1 MGGHQLPKY
10 GRGASQRS
18 DYVELLNVIQRRLQE
33 LFNVDGKTRKLRI
46 ENIDVGNVNVGM
58 ALEEQLD
65 AKYYN
70 RDFTNPVRADFV
82 LYDNDG
88 KEIERLNQR
97 LVMHLPAL
105 TERGTF
111 IMGGKEYSVKR
122 QLRLKPG
129 IYTTEVS
136 DGVQAFINT
145 STRQN
150 MKVKFNPDTSMFS
163 LHVGARKFPLM
174 AVLEMLGVPRE
185 QFVKMWGQD
194 IVDDNHASDKTKA
207 TVLNNLYATMFSYA
221 PQGVPAEEKIANLK
235 EALSQSSVDPWVTKV
250 TVGREAES
258 LSPELLFQVSK
269 KMLDVSAGRAKPDRR
284 DALYFKVPLGIDDM
298 VDIAIGK
305 QSNNISK
312 KVRLRLDDPN
322 RAIESIVS
330 RPLVTLGGTV
340 RMKFLLD
347 ELSSTPEQVNPF
359 DIWSARREFTVMGE
373 GGIPSTHSVSP
384 ETQGIDDT
392 YLGFID
398 PIQSPTGGRV
408 GLNMFMARA
417 ADKDGK
423 RLVARGRE
431 AQTGKPVSFSP
442 EEAYDK
448 VVALPGSFELK
459 DGRMIPKSLVVKALV
474 RGEIKEV
481 PAKSVDWTYETPEAT
496 INQVINVLPFLN
508 HNSPVRANYTG
519 NQMKQALPLKY
530 REAPLVKSF
539 IGRMDNKDQYGEDD
553 MYELT
558 NLRVPSHLDGAKVVS
573 VGSDYINVLTSDG
586 KKANLRFYNAFPLNG
601 TTFLDYKPTVKPG
614 DVLRDGAI
622 YAENNFSKD
631 GQLAFGVNLR
641 VGYLPYKGLNF
652 MDGLVVSESA
662 AKKLTSEHIHQMQ
675 HGVARS
681 DILSKKR
688 FVAHYPGSYNAA
700 QLANLDDDG
709 VVREGAIVEPGDPL
723 MLKMGERALTED
735 DILRGNIS
743 SVFKNPLT
751 RNDHAWDRDVPGR
764 VVKVVRGDDFVKVWV
779 RTEEPLVVGDKAS
792 TRAGAKGVVVAII
805 PDDQMPHD
813 ASGRPLD
820 VIQNPAAV
828 PSRMNISQILETAAG
843 KVAEYDGKPFNAPN
857 LHSKI
862 DASVLKEELRKRGL
876 SDTEMLYDENN
887 KPIGQIYVGPQ
898 YFTKQKQQS
907 FKALRARSRED
918 PYELA
923 SRRPH
928 KGPKQD
934 LLGLFS
940 MLSHGASNVLKET
953 ATFKSEWND
962 DYWRALEMGQPVPAP
977 KTTFAYNQLIN
988 MLKGAGINIREEGPD
1003 LRLVPL
1009 TDRDVLKMSGGE
1021 VPDPG
1026 RVVRIGEPG
1035 SHEFLA
1041 PQPGGLY
1048 DRQIFGGMSGTKWG
1062 HISLAD
1068 GFPNPMYED
1077 AIRSLL
1083 DLSKQQF
1090 MGLVSG
1096 RLGIDSEDNIKPYGP
1111 GVMIGGNAMA
1121 RLLSKIDRDDTIKQL
1136 VPQTKTLRG
1145 ASRDKAVKKL
1155 KFLAGLKRAG
1165 MQPTDYMM
1173 SKLPVLPPA
1182 YRPVY
1187 MTKDDKLRVSDLT
1200 VFYQNIGR
1208 INNSLKDMRGL
1219 PRRWMYSLREDA
1231 YKAIGQLQGVEKGDA
1246 SQARMAK
1253 GILEYLKGDTPRTGY
1268 FQSKMLAKRQAL
1280 GGRAVI
1286 MGDPKLD
1293 MDEIRLP
1300 EEIAWTIYRP
1310 FIIKR
1315 LVQNGMPALR
1325 AKTLTDNRSK
1335 VAEDA
1340 LDQEMAE
1347 RPLILSRDPKLHK
1360 YNYLAF
1366 NAKKYPGTAI
1376 YLPPLVTKGFNADF
1390 DGDQMS
1396 VTVPVTPAAVHEAK
1410 TKMRP
1415 SQNVIKY
1422 GPDSVLVKPE
1432 EDTIAGLYRASMA
1445 GDARPSK
1452 RYNNFSDA
1460 LEAFRADEIGLTDMV
1475 AVGNQI
1481 TSPARIMINEKL
1493 PEGFR
1498 NYDTVWSDKALVA
1511 TLNRIADESPQDYK
1525 ATVQGLKDLG
1535 DMLSYKTAISYKLDD
1550 FIPIKNKTEINSLP
1564 TMGQPPANFN
1574 EIRERVINKLKEVT
1588 DPKSAMAVLAD
1599 SGAKGSW
1606 SNVLQILYS
1615 PIYSTGFQGKA
1626 YPQLL
1631 RTGYG
1636 EGMDFPDY
1644 WTAAKGSRVS
1654 EMGKAIEVRDPGY
1667 FGKQLTRAALGVTV
1681 RPGKP
1686 AVVSGIDYEVSHP
1699 TVLYRYLAK
1708 DAIAPNGMVIGRAG
1722 QPVTQDM
1729 VVAAQKAGLKQF
1741 NVRSPLTTS
1750 APEGLYAEDFG
1761 RLPGADKPAVGT
1773 NMGAI
1778 SAQTL
1783 SEPATQLV
1791 LKSFHQ
1797 AGAAGASKKIEGLY
1811 MIWPLLNGRAPAG
1824 QKAAMA
1830 PRDGVIK
1837 SINTLKSGTRIL
1849 TMDNGQEIVASPGL
1863 DLYVKAGD
1871 AVKRG
1876 QQLQDGYMD
1885 PQEMLKYRGLRELQ
1899 RYLVEQISTAYGK
1912 TAPDNRYI
1920 EVLVGALT
1928 RFAKIEDPGDA
1939 DDFVYGDVVAANK
1952 LAAMNNQLKAAGMKP
1967 IVYKPV
1973 FAGMDQHLQQLEPD
1987 WAMKMLGGDLVRQM
2001 RRAAATGATSSRRG
2015 ANPIMPFL
2023 YGINFG
2029 DTLEETGEY

>member
-1 MGGHQLPKY
+1 MPNEVV
-10 GRGASQRS
+10 RGKSQRS
-18 DYVELLNVIQRRLQE
+18 DYSALLEVIQRRLQE
-33 LFNVDGKTRKLRI
+33 LFNVDGKVRKLRV
-46 ENIDVGNVNVGM
+46 ENIDPGRVNVTM

-70 RDFTNPVRADFV
+70 RDFTNPVHADFV
-82 LYDNDG
+82 LYDANNN
-88 KEIERLNQR
+88 EIERIKQR

-122 QLRLKPG
+122 QMRLKPG
-129 IYTTEVS
+129 VYTTEVA

-150 MKVKFNPDTSMFS
+150 MKIKFNPDTSLFS
-163 LHVGARKFPLM
+163 MHIGARKFPLM
-174 AVLEMLGVPRE
+174 AVLEILGVPRE
-185 QFVKMWGQD
+185 QFIKLWGKEIAD
-194 IVDDNHASDKTKA
+194 ANNASDQTKN
-207 TVLNNLYATMFSYA
+207 TVLNNLYSTMFSYA
-221 PQGVPAEEKIANLK
+221 PQGIEPTEKVAALN
-235 EALSQSSVDPWVTKV
+235 EALGQSAVDPWVTKV
-250 TVGREAES
+250 TVGRDAS
-258 LSPELLFQVSK
+258 ALSADLLFHVSK

-305 QSNNISK
+305 SSPSISRKLALRIDDSNRS
-312 KVRLRLDDPN
+312 
-322 RAIESIVS
+322 AESIVS

-347 ELSSTPEQVNPF
+347 ELSSTPEQINPF
-359 DIWSARREFTVMGE
+359 DIWTARREFTVMGE
-373 GGIPSTHSVSP
+373 GGIPSTHAVAP
-384 ETQGIDDT
+384 ETQGVDDT

-417 ADKDGK
+417 ADKEGK
-423 RLVARGRE
+423 SLVSHGIDTK
-431 AQTGKPVSFSP
+431 TGKPIKFTP

-448 VVALPGSFELK
+448 IIALPGSFEIK
-459 DGRMIPKSLVVKALV
+459 GGRAIPKSVIVKALV
-474 RGEIKEV
+474 KGEIKEV
-481 PAKSVDWTYETPEAT
+481 ASNSVDWTYEIPEAT
-496 INQVINVLPFLN
+496 INPLSSVLPFLN

-530 REAPLVKSF
+530 REAPLVKSYL
-539 IGRMDNKDQYGEDD
+539 GQQNGQDQFGEDD

-558 NLRVPSHLDGAKVVS
+558 NLVVPTECDGAKVVE
-573 VGSDYINVLTSDG
+573 VGSDYINLLTADG
-586 KKANLRFYNAFPLNG
+586 QKLSLRYYNAFPLNG
-601 TTFLDYKPTVKPG
+601 TTFLDYQPTVKAG
-614 DVLRDGAI
+614 DVLKSGQV

-631 GQLAFGVNLR
+631 GQLAFGTNLR

-662 AKKLTSEHIHQMQ
+662 ARKLTSEHIHQMQ
-675 HGVARS
+675 HGILRS
-681 DILSKKR
+681 DVLSKAK
-688 FVAHYPGSYNAA
+688 FVAHYPGGYSAA
-700 QLANLDDDG
+700 QLARLDADG
-709 VVREGAIVEPGDPL
+709 IIREGSTIEPGDPL
-723 MLKMGERALTED
+723 VLKMGERALTED

-743 SVFKNPLT
+743 SVFKNPFT
-751 RNDHAWDRDVPGR
+751 RNDHAWDHGVSGK
-764 VVKVVRGDDFVKVWV
+764 VVKVIRGDDFVKVWV

-792 TRAGAKGVVVAII
+792 TRAGAKGVVVAIV
-805 PDDQMPHD
+805 PDIEMPHD
-813 ASGRPLD
+813 ATGRPID

-828 PSRMNISQILETAAG
+828 PSRMNVSQILETAAG
-843 KVAEYDGKPFNAPN
+843 KIAEHDGKPFSAPN

-862 DASVLKEELRKRGL
+862 HAGILKEELRKRGL
-876 SDTEMLYDENN
+876 SDTETLYDADN
-887 KPIGQIYVGPQ
+887 KRIGEIFVGPQ

-907 FKALRARSRED
+907 EKALRARGRED

-923 SRRPH
+923 SHRPH
-928 KGPKQD
+928 RGPKLD
-934 LLGLFS
+934 MLGLFS

-962 DYWRALEMGQPVPAP
+962 DYWRALEMGLPVPAP

-988 MLKGAGINIREEGPD
+988 MLKGAGINVREEGPD
-1003 LRLVPL
+1003 LRLLPL
-1009 TDRDVLKMSGGE
+1009 TDRDVLKMSGGD

-1035 SHEFLA
+1035 SPDFLA

-1048 DRQIFGGMSGTKWG
+1048 DRTIFGGMNGSKWG

-1077 AIRSLL
+1077 AIRSVL
-1083 DLSKQQF
+1083 DLSKPQF

-1096 RLGIDSEDNIKPYGP
+1096 RLGIDENYDIQSYAP
-1111 GVMIGGNAMA
+1111 GIIVGGNAMA
-1121 RLLSKIDRDDTIKQL
+1121 KLLSRVDRDETIQSIL
-1136 VPQTKTLRG
+1136 PQITTMRG
-1145 ASRDKAVKKL
+1145 EARDKAIKKL
-1155 KFLAGLKRAG
+1155 KFLSGLKKAGL
-1165 MQPTDYMM
+1165 QPTDYMM
-1173 SKLPVLPPA
+1173 SKVPVLPPA

-1187 MTKDDKLRVSDLT
+1187 MTKDNKLRVSDLT
-1200 VFYQNIGR
+1200 VFYQNLGR

-1231 YKAIGQLQGVEKGDA
+1231 YKAIGQLQGVEKADA
-1246 SQARMAK
+1246 SQTRMAK
-1253 GILEYLKGDTPRTGY
+1253 GILEYLKGDTPRSGY
-1268 FQSKMLAKRQAL
+1268 FQSKMLSKRQAL

-1293 MDEIRLP
+1293 MDDIRLP
-1300 EEIAWTIYRP
+1300 EEMAWSIYRP
-1310 FIIKR
+1310 FVIRR
-1315 LVQNGMPALR
+1315 LVQSGMPALR
-1325 AKTLTDNRSK
+1325 AKELTDNHHR

-1340 LDQEMAE
+1340 LDQEMAA

-1366 NAKKYPGTAI
+1366 NATKYPGTAI
-1376 YLPPLVTKGFNADF
+1376 YIPPIVAKGFNADF

-1396 VTVPVTPAAVHEAK
+1396 VTVPVTPAAVREAQ
-1410 TKMRP
+1410 TKMMP

-1422 GPDSVLVKPE
+1422 GPDSILTKPE

-1445 GDARPSK
+1445 GELRPSK
-1452 RYNNFSDA
+1452 RFDTVESA
-1460 LEAFRADEIGLTDMV
+1460 LEAHGTEEIGLTDIV
-1475 AVGNQI
+1475 SVGDMQ
-1481 TSPARIMINEKL
+1481 TSPARIMINAIL
-1493 PEGFR
+1493 PER
-1498 NYDTVWSDKALVA
+1498 YRDYSAVWNDKRLVQ
-1511 TLNRIADESPQDYK
+1511 TLDRIALESPQDFK
-1525 ATVQGLKDLG
+1525 AAVQGLKSLG
-1535 DMLSYKTAISYKLDD
+1535 DELSYKTAISFTLDD
-1550 FIPIKNKTEINSLP
+1550 FIPVQDKH
-1564 TMGQPPANFN
+1564 
-1574 EIRERVINKLKEVT
+1574 EIRAIPDMGAPPSNFAEIRQKVIDRLKKST
-1588 DPKSAMAVLAD
+1588 DPKATMAVLAD

-1606 SNVLQILYS
+1606 NNVLQILYS
-1615 PIYSTGFQGKA
+1615 PIYSAGLQGKP

-1631 RTGYG
+1631 KTGYG
-1636 EGMDFPDY
+1636 EGMDFADY
-1644 WTAAKGSRVS
+1644 WVAAKGSRVS
-1654 EMGKAIEVRDPGY
+1654 EMGKSIEVRDPGY
-1667 FGKQLTRAALGVTV
+1667 FGKQLMRVALGMTV

-1686 AVVSGIDYEVSHP
+1686 DVVDGIDYEISHP

-1708 DAIAPNGMVIGRAG
+1708 DAVAPNGAVIGRQH
-1722 QPVTQDM
+1722 QPITQDM
-1729 VVAAQKAGLKQF
+1729 VVAAQRAGLTNF
-1741 NVRSPLTTS
+1741 NVRSPLTTAS
-1750 APEGLYAEDFG
+1750 PDGLYAEDFG
-1761 RLPGADKPAVGT
+1761 RLPGAGKPQYGT
-1773 NMGAI
+1773 NLGSI

-1811 MIWPLLNGRAPAG
+1811 MIWPLLNGRPPTG
-1824 QKAAMA
+1824 QRAAMS
-1830 PRDGVIK
+1830 PRDGTIK
-1837 SINTLKSGTRIL
+1837 NIATLKSGTRIV

-1863 DLYVKAGD
+1863 DLYVKVGD
-1871 AVKRG
+1871 SVKRG

-1885 PQEMLKYRGLRELQ
+1885 PKEMMQYRGLRDTQ
-1899 RYLVEQISTAYGK
+1899 RYLVDQIAHAYGK

-1928 RFAKIEDPGDA
+1928 RFAEVDDPGDA
-1939 DDFVYGDVVAANK
+1939 DDMIYGDIMPANK
-1952 LAAMNNQLKAAGMKP
+1952 LAALNKQLHASGLKP

-1973 FAGMDQHLQQLEPD
+1973 FVGMDQHLQQLEPD
-1987 WAMKMLGGDLVRQM
+1987 WAMKMLGGDLVRQL
-2001 RRAAATGATSSRRG
+2001 RRAAATGAISSRTSS
-2015 ANPIMPFL
+2015 NPIMPFL
-2023 YGINFG
+2023 YGVNFG